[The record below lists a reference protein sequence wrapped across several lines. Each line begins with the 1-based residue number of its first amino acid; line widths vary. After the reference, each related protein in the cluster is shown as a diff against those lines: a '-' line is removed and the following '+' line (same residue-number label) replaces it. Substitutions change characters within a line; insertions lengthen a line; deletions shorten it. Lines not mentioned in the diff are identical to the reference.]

1 MYPKAYVSYFLWLI
15 HMENIIFKLFI
26 MESKSVLSDKIK
38 ISFDINK
45 QIAEEVDSVRKE
57 RGITRTQWIQLAIME
72 KLLKDKKK

>member
-1 MYPKAYVSYFLWLI
+1 
-15 HMENIIFKLFI
+15 

-45 QIAEEVDSVRKE
+45 QIAEEVDNVRKE

-72 KLLKDKKK
+72 KLLKDKKKEQK